1 MPGSERATALP
12 TQQGWGKWKK
22 RRERQGKPVPR
33 NLKSF
38 SVRED
43 YSDLWQ
49 HRLTPSQM
57 ILDARYSMMGLVWRE
72 AGCKLCDLRDHPEP
86 FLYLMWCHR
95 CREIGVTLFI
105 LCQTSLL
112 CSQAHLHVLN
122 AAVIRLE
129 THLDDLQWCMSTP
142 EAFAK
147 SLLLF
152 TLLDK
157 RRSNF
162 HTNLNL
168 SSLKTL
174 AIIHL

>member
-95 CREIGVTLFI
+95 CREIGVTLFYSVSDFI
-105 LCQTSLL
+105 IVFSGSSPCPKRYINPAWNPSGWF
-112 CSQAHLHVLN
+112 
-122 AAVIRLE
+122 AVVYVN
-129 THLDDLQWCMSTP
+129 T
-142 EAFAK
+142 
-147 SLLLF
+147 
-152 TLLDK
+152 
-157 RRSNF
+157 RSVC
-162 HTNLNL
+162 
-168 SSLKTL
+168 
-174 AIIHL
+174 